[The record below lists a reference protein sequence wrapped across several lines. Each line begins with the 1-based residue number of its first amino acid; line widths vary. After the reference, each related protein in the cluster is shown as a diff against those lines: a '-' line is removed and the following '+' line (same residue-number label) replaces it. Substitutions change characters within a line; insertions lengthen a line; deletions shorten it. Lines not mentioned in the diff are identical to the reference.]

1 MREYLP
7 EVLQRAVGCSLQ
19 RRDRSLSARAE
30 DRSRQLASGATTSH
44 PAIEIE
50 GDVTEGSGNCH
61 RAVGHGAEGSNPPR
75 AEEPPEDTLSSARGS
90 VITTPDL
97 IDALATNLA
106 PVRRLRPPAIR
117 AFGWLLL
124 AALMLALL
132 VVSQGIRPDLAQ
144 RLREPTFIL
153 GMAGTLLTG
162 ILAAVAAF
170 MLSLPDRSR
179 FCLLL
184 PAPALVLWL
193 STIGYQCLTNWVSL
207 EPNGIHLGET
217 AQCFA
222 TLVLTSLPLSLAMLV
237 MLRYAAPLRPIAV
250 TLTGSLA
257 VAAITAT
264 TLSLFHDLDAT
275 VMILTWNLGT
285 AALFVGLGAALGG
298 KMFSWAAPISM
309 RGGD

>member
-1 MREYLP
+1 M
-7 EVLQRAVGCSLQ
+7 
-19 RRDRSLSARAE
+19 
-30 DRSRQLASGATTSH
+30 
-44 PAIEIE
+44 
-50 GDVTEGSGNCH
+50 
-61 RAVGHGAEGSNPPR
+61 
-75 AEEPPEDTLSSARGS
+75 
-90 VITTPDL
+90 ITTPDL
-97 IDALATNLA
+97 IGALAANLA
-106 PVRRLRPPAIR
+106 PVRRLRPPVTR
-117 AFGWLLL
+117 ALSWLLL
-124 AALMLALL
+124 VALLFALLAL
-132 VVSQGIRPDLAQ
+132 SQGVRPDLTQ
-144 RLREPTFIL
+144 RLHGPSFIL
-153 GMAGTLLTG
+153 GVAGASLTG

-179 FCLLL
+179 FYLLL

-217 AQCFA
+217 TQCFA

-237 MLRYAAPLRPIAV
+237 MLRYAAPLRPMSV

-264 TLSLFHDLDAT
+264 ALSLFHDLDAT
-275 VMILTWNLGT
+275 VMILMWNLGT

>member
-1 MREYLP
+1 
-7 EVLQRAVGCSLQ
+7 
-19 RRDRSLSARAE
+19 
-30 DRSRQLASGATTSH
+30 
-44 PAIEIE
+44 
-50 GDVTEGSGNCH
+50 
-61 RAVGHGAEGSNPPR
+61 
-75 AEEPPEDTLSSARGS
+75 

-97 IDALATNLA
+97 IDALCANLA
-106 PVRRLRPPAIR
+106 PVRRLRPPATR

-124 AALMLALL
+124 AALLL
-132 VVSQGIRPDLAQ
+132 VLLAVSQGIRPDLTQ
-144 RLREPTFIL
+144 RLRDPAFIL

-179 FCLLL
+179 LCLLL

-207 EPNGIHLGET
+207 EANGIRFGET

-222 TLVLTSLPLSLAMLV
+222 TLVLTSLPLSLAMLM
-237 MLRYAAPLRPIAV
+237 MLRYAAPLRPMAV

-264 TLSLFHDLDAT
+264 ALSLFHDLDAT
-275 VMILTWNLGT
+275 VMILMWNLGT
-285 AALFVGLGAALGG
+285 AALFVGLGGAFGG
-298 KMFSWAAPISM
+298 KMFSWAGPRSM
-309 RGGD
+309 TRGV